1 MCVYCERATKYGW
14 DQPKLPYHDQENV
27 SDNFASNILD
37 SEEWNGE
44 IRDYKTA
51 SPQLV
56 LTNPHFFNDP
66 GIATI
71 YIPIKYCPE
80 CGRKLGKEK

>member
-1 MCVYCERATKYGW
+1 MCVYCERATKCGW
-14 DQPKLPYHDQENV
+14 NQPKLPYHAQENK
-27 SDNFASNILD
+27 SYNFASNILD
-37 SEEWNGE
+37 NEEWDGE

-56 LTNPHFFNDP
+56 LTNPHYFEDQ

-80 CGRKLGKEK
+80 CGRKLGADK